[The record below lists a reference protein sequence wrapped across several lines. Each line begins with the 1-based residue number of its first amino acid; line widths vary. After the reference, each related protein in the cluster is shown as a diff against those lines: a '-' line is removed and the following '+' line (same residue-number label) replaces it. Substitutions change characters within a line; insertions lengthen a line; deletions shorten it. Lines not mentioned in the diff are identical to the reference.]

1 VVAAKPFAVQ
11 SIDTVAEGVHFSLAT
26 HSAAD
31 VGHKALATAL
41 SDLAAMG
48 AAPGEAL
55 VAFVLP
61 QDFDDEDA
69 LEMTRGIA
77 EVAASTGTAV
87 AGGDLVRGGALSVTV
102 AVTGWAESED
112 ELCGRDGARPGDLV
126 GVTGELGAAAR
137 PEEASERHR
146 RPEPRLEEGRALARA
161 GAHAMIDLSDG
172 LATDAAHVARASGV
186 SLRIELERLPVA
198 AGVTA
203 QLAATAGD
211 DYELLVCGP
220 RELEQA
226 AELTWIGEVAAGEG
240 LELLDARGGPVEG
253 LAGYEH

>member
-1 VVAAKPFAVQ
+1 VVSARPLAVS
-11 SIDTVAEGVHFSLAT
+11 SIDTVTDGVLAT
-26 HSAAD
+26 SSPAD

-48 AAPGEAL
+48 AEPGEAL
-55 VAFVLP
+55 VSFVLP
-61 QDFDDEDA
+61 DGFSAEDA
-69 LEMTRGIA
+69 LELARG
-77 EVAASTGTAV
+77 VAGLARRTGTAV
-87 AGGDLVRGGALSVTV
+87 AGGDVVSGRALTVTV
-102 AVTGWAESED
+102 AVNGWADSEED
-112 ELCGRDGARPGDLV
+112 LCGRDGARPGDLV

-172 LATDAAHVARASGV
+172 LATDAAHVARASGARLTV
-186 SLRIELERLPVA
+186 ELERLPLA
-198 AGVTA
+198 AGVTPE
-203 QLAATAGD
+203 LAATAGD

-220 RELEQA
+220 RELERA
-226 AELTWIGEVAAGEG
+226 ASLNWIGEVAAGEG
-240 LELLDARGGPVEG
+240 LVLLDPSGHPVAG